1 MEEIT
6 IIKKNVYGQETWRY
20 HGSLIE
26 RNGSQIK
33 LEAFFDRQDTNVQ
46 GLLIGKGDRFIETW
60 FTDRWYNIFEIH
72 ARADDRLRGWYCNIG
87 CPAEVDGNMLS
98 YVDLALDLIVLPD
111 GKQIVLDEDEFAE
124 LELDSETRL
133 HALSALATLQTYFQS
148 KGKVGD

>member
-72 ARADDRLRGWYCNIG
+72 ARADDSLRGWYCNIG
-87 CPAEVDGNMLS
+87 CPAKIDGNTISYIDLS
-98 YVDLALDLIVLPD
+98 LDLLVFPD
-111 GKQIVLDEDEFAE
+111 GRQIVLDEDEFEALDIDSSTRQKAWQALDE
-124 LELDSETRL
+124 LRSRFSSL
-133 HALSALATLQTYFQS
+133 HQ
-148 KGKVGD
+148 